1 MKIIVMLI
9 CAMACMR
16 WMPLSAQEQGIQFDK
31 SMSWK
36 EVVEKAARENKYIYM
51 DVMATWCPPCQAM
64 INNVFTTKEAGDF
77 YNEHFVCV
85 KLQTDKTKKDD
96 DYVKAWYDE
105 AERICKEFKIRSLP
119 TSLYFN
125 SKGEIVHVVVGAAP
139 NAEIFIQVGKA
150 ALDENQQVYTRLKK
164 YEQGK
169 RDVEFLYALSVD
181 LKYNVGDMANAVK
194 VANTFWQTIT
204 PEEQLLDKG
213 IRYAADFLVNVDDTL
228 FNFFVHHSQQV
239 NKVMGEGSAESKV
252 VRLLS
257 QKYVDPLMRDSVNHP
272 DWTQLCQELSGRYP
286 TLAESIKYM
295 LLNSKLGYSE
305 RYHLDEMNAD
315 ALEEL
320 LMFPQVLK
328 EKVLVPSYAYKLGLK
343 AYKKEQLKLALE
355 RMEGALDEQNAW
367 QLLDYAEI
375 LFLDKQ
381 DGKGRKCVN
390 KALEIAK
397 EGSKEYERAEQ
408 MKKDHTKQWK
418 VLKTVMNE
426 LNQ

>member
-1 MKIIVMLI
+1 MRIIVTLI
-9 CAMACMR
+9 CMAAFMA
-16 WMPLSAQEQGIQFDK
+16 WIPLNAQEQGIQFDK

-36 EVVEKAARENKYIYM
+36 EVVERATRENKYIYV

-85 KLQTDKTKKDD
+85 KLQSDKTKKDD
-96 DYVKAWYDE
+96 DYVKAWYGE

-125 SKGEIVHVVVGAAP
+125 PKGEIVHVVVGAAP

-150 ALDENQQVYTRLKK
+150 ALDENQQIYTRLKK
-164 YEQGK
+164 YEQGEK
-169 RDVEFLYALSVD
+169 DVEFLYALSVD
-181 LKYNVGDMANAVK
+181 LKYNVGDMVNAVK

-228 FNFFVHHSQQV
+228 FNFFVHHPKEV
-239 NKVMGEGSAESKV
+239 NKVIGVGSAESKV
-252 VRLLS
+252 ARLLS
-257 QKYVDPLMRDSVNHP
+257 QKYVDPLMKDSVNQP
-272 DWTQLCQELSGRYP
+272 DWTKLYQDLAACYP
-286 TLAESIKYM
+286 TIEGDVKYM
-295 LLNSKLGYSE
+295 LLNSKLNYGERHHLSE
-305 RYHLDEMNAD
+305 IEAD

-320 LMFPQVLK
+320 LTYPRVLE
-328 EKVLVPSYAYKLGLK
+328 EKVLIPSYAYRLGVK
-343 AYKKEQLKLALE
+343 AYKKEQRKLALE
-355 RMEGALDEQNAW
+355 RLEGALDEQNAW
-367 QLLDYAEI
+367 QLLNYAEV

-390 KALEIAK
+390 KALEVAK
-397 EGSKEYERAEQ
+397 EGSQEYERAEQ
-408 MKKDHTKQWK
+408 MKKDHAKDWK
-418 VLKTVMNE
+418 GLKAVMNE
-426 LNQ
+426 ITQ